1 MSSAQRKGRGGRGPF
16 AGTSTEAPRHRVL
29 SAPIANR
36 AGGQHLRGAALYLCR
51 DDQCVPPGRECVAFL
66 SMPDDAEPDPV
77 IEAYERNVDL
87 TLIGENLRRA
97 FPSNGLASRHH
108 F

>member
-1 MSSAQRKGRGGRGPF
+1 
-16 AGTSTEAPRHRVL
+16 
-29 SAPIANR
+29 
-36 AGGQHLRGAALYLCR
+36 
-51 DDQCVPPGRECVAFL
+51 
-66 SMPDDAEPDPV
+66 MPDDAEPDPV